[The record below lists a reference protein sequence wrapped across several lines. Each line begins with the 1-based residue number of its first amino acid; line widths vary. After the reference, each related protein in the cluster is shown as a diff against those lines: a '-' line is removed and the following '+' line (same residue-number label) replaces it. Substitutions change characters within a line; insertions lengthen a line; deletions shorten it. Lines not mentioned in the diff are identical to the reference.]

1 MQTKIQRWGNSLA
14 LRIPK
19 PLAEQVGLCQGGLV
33 DLRVEEGALSLRPIA
48 PSEYDLDALLDL
60 ITDENRH
67 DEIDTGGPVGD
78 EVW

>member
-14 LRIPK
+14 IRIPK
-19 PLAEQVGLCQGGLV
+19 PIAEEVGLEQGGEV
-33 DLRVEEGALSLRPIA
+33 DLRVEEGGLSLRPVT
-48 PSEYDLDALLDL
+48 PPEYDLETLVAQ

-67 DEIDTGGPVGD
+67 DEVDFGDPVGK

>member
-14 LRIPK
+14 IRIPK
-19 PLAEQVGLCQGGLV
+19 LIAEEVGLEQGGEV
-33 DLRVEEGALSLRPIA
+33 DLRVEEGGLSLRPVA
-48 PSEYDLDALLDL
+48 PPAYDLETLVAQ

-67 DEIDTGGPVGD
+67 DEVDFGDPVGK